1 MSLNISQGTRTAFRV
16 VGTSI
21 DLYLKNIHF
30 AKQRGV
36 LTEQQMK
43 NLEDI
48 AGLVSMLS
56 FAVRELI
63 SDNPPPEGRQRVE

>member
-1 MSLNISQGTRTAFRV
+1 MSLNVSQGTRTAFHV
-16 VGTSI
+16 VGQSI
-21 DLYLKNIHF
+21 NLYLKNIRL
-30 AKQRGV
+30 AQWRGV

-43 NLEDI
+43 DLEDL